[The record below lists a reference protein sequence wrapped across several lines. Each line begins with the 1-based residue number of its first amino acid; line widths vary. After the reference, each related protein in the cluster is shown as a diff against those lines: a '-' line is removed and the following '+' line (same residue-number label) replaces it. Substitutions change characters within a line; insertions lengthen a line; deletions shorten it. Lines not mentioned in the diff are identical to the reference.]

1 MRRTILVHSKS
12 IAGAALVGLGLFIL
26 CANLPDA
33 AARFGHLAGIRTD
46 ASQTFGEMIAVVLA
60 ASHVVQS
67 YLFDRGE
74 FLRGLCRILIS
85 FWPLLLVSAGMR
97 LTGTS
102 SRAESKNFQKIQ
114 GRRRSHRR
122 SFDASVEQGSSGS
135 GSSGIRC

>member
-85 FWPLLLVSAGMR
+85 FWPLLLVSRRNALDGDGFASGVQKFPR
-97 LTGTS
+97 NTGEMS
-102 SRAESKNFQKIQ
+102 I
-114 GRRRSHRR
+114 
-122 SFDASVEQGSSGS
+122 
-135 GSSGIRC
+135 